1 MQFRYVETAGG
12 RAKVRVY
19 EAGTGATL
27 VYLHSAGGLL
37 PDDPF
42 FEALSR
48 RYRVIAPV
56 LPGYEDSEGAEEL
69 RDMLATTL
77 HTLDV
82 LDALEIRNPILLGH
96 SLGGMIAAEMAATNA
111 HEFEKLVLVAPAGL
125 WIDDDP
131 IPDLFAKLPMEL
143 PPLLFHDVEKGA
155 ALLSAGANF
164 EDPNFLSEFLIANAR
179 RMGMAGKLLF
189 PIPNR
194 RLCDRLYRLRADT
207 LLLWGTEDKLIPPVY
222 GRAFRDGLARAKL
235 VLVPEA
241 GHMLPYEQTER
252 VLAEIADFTG

>member
-1 MQFRYVETAGG
+1 MEFRHVETAGG

-19 EAGTGATL
+19 QGGTGATL
-27 VYLHSAGGLL
+27 VYLHHAGGLI

-42 FEALSR
+42 LEALSR
-48 RYRVIAPV
+48 RYRVVAPV

-77 HTLDV
+77 HSLDV
-82 LDALEIRNPILLGH
+82 LDALEIRNPILVGH

-111 HEFEKLVLVAPAGL
+111 HEFEKLVLIAPAGL
-125 WIDDDP
+125 WLDEHP

-143 PPLLFHDVEKGA
+143 PPLLFHDVAKGV

-164 EDPNFLSEFLIANAR
+164 EDPEFLSEFLITNAR

-194 RLCDRLYRLRADT
+194 RLSDRLYRVRADT
-207 LLLWGTEDKLIPPVY
+207 LLLWGAEDALIPPVY
-222 GRAFRDGLARAKL
+222 GRAFQDALGRAKL
-235 VLVPEA
+235 IEVPEA

-252 VLAEIADFTG
+252 VVAAIADFTD